1 MTILIALIFHKLGH
15 YIPSWISKE
24 KINELRTQ
32 FKWRQVLFEMS
43 GSIMNFIMA
52 FLLLLIVNLS
62 SKEKYLLNENAIY
75 GIEFSDVLKEIGFE
89 NGDRII
95 SINNKKIVLFSDI
108 ITSILLETSDV
119 TVMIQRGNS
128 EELVNI
134 SDSDKLSIIQNKN
147 YNHLTPILRPDS
159 ISDISM
165 NFLKYEERQ
174 KGIKDAYTDFSY
186 TIKLM
191 LSYFS
196 PTKGQYNG
204 IGGYIAMKP
213 PTNFKGYLFILATQS
228 ILIGLI
234 NLIPFPGL
242 DVGNTIIALIEKKRK
257 RKFNTRKLKIIRIV
271 CSILIIPLLLL
282 VLFFLAIF

>member
-24 KINELRTQ
+24 KFSELRTQ
-32 FKWRQVLFEMS
+32 FKWRQVLVEMS
-43 GSIMNFIMA
+43 GVLMNFIMA
-52 FLLLLIVNLS
+52 FLLFLIVNLS
-62 SKEKYLLNENAIY
+62 SKEKYLLNENAVY
-75 GIEFSDVLKEIGFE
+75 GIEFNDVLKEIGFE
-89 NGDRII
+89 NGDRVI
-95 SINNKKIVLFSDI
+95 SINNKKVVRFKDI
-108 ITSILLETSDV
+108 ITSILLETRDV
-119 TVMIQRGNS
+119 NIIVQRGDS
-128 EELVNI
+128 EKVI
-134 SDSDKLSIIQNKN
+134 SVGDSDIIAIIESKN

-159 ISDISM
+159 ISDISI
-165 NFLKYEERQ
+165 NYLKYEERR
-174 KGIKDAYTDFSY
+174 KGIKDAYMDFSNS
-186 TIKLM
+186 IKLM

-196 PTKGQYNG
+196 PTKGKYNG

-234 NLIPFPGL
+234 NLIPFPGM

-271 CSILIIPLLLL
+271 GSILIVPLLFLVLLLL
-282 VLFFLAIF
+282 G